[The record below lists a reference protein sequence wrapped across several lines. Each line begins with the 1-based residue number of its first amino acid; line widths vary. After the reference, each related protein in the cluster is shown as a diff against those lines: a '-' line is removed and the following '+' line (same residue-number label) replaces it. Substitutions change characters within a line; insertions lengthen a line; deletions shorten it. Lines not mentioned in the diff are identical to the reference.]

1 MEGGRRGREKRE
13 NGRFCVRTLGAQLLS
28 LVSREAHEE
37 LALPGTGAGEHWEER
52 GRWSL
57 EVFPREMCWSPNPSC
72 FECEFIWKHVT
83 KVKEAVQ
90 WRCVLL
96 KKGAEGHGDT

>member
-57 EVFPREMCWSPNPSC
+57 EVFPE
-72 FECEFIWKHVT
+72 
-83 KVKEAVQ
+83 
-90 WRCVLL
+90 RCV
-96 KKGAEGHGDT
+96 GALTLVALNVSLFGSM